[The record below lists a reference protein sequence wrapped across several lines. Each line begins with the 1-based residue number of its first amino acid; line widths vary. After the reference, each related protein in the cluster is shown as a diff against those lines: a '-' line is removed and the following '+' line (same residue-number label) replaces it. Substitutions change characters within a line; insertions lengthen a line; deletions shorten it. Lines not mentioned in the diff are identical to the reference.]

1 MLSILN
7 IFRKGGYDMAVG
19 KKGFLKFDIK
29 QAKERINSNKS
40 IKWVAIGLAG
50 MSVICIVQFIMG

>member
-1 MLSILN
+1 
-7 IFRKGGYDMAVG
+7 MAVG